1 MMKGNNNKKN
11 YSVLESRGSARA
23 CSLVLFDVNVMA
35 PCIHGTEERET
46 SRQCAG
52 HSSWPTAAAAAA
64 AAAAGRLF
72 SAFPFSKKV

>member
-1 MMKGNNNKKN
+1 MMKGNSNKKN
-11 YSVLESRGSARA
+11 YSVLGSRGLARA
-23 CSLVLFDVNVMA
+23 CSLVLLDVNVMA
-35 PCIHGTEERET
+35 LVYRERRRET

-64 AAAAGRLF
+64 GRLF